1 MHGQQFSRLRVQ
13 LDLLVNTD
21 IDLREVVLVEVT
33 LQHLT
38 ILQDALLLQFA
49 LRTEHEPSGIQLL
62 VLRIDG
68 LGLLLA
74 LVLQIVNGSVL
85 ISDGLVE
92 LRDMDILSI
101 QLCTQLLQ
109 CLITLLQLL
118 GQVDDSL
125 LELITLHRALTH
137 LLLQFLDQLTVLSHA
152 L

>member
-38 ILQDALLLQFA
+38 ILQDALFLQLA

-74 LVLQIVNGSVL
+74 LGLQVLDVGVL

-109 CLITLLQLL
+109 GLITLLQLL
-118 GQVDDSL
+118 GQVDDGL
-125 LELITLHRALTH
+125 LELITLYSALTH

>member
-13 LDLLVNTD
+13 FDLLVNTD
-21 IDLREVVLVEVT
+21 IDLREVVLVEVA

-38 ILQDALLLQFA
+38 ILQDALLLQLA

-62 VLRIDG
+62 VLCIDG

-74 LVLQIVNGSVL
+74 LGLQVLDVGVL

-109 CLITLLQLL
+109 GLITLLQLL
-118 GQVDDSL
+118 GQVDDGL
-125 LELITLHRALTH
+125 LELITLYSALTH

>member
-1 MHGQQFSRLRVQ
+1 MHGKQFSRLRVQ
-13 LDLLVNTD
+13 FDLLVNTD
-21 IDLREVVLVEVT
+21 IDLRKVVLVEVT
-33 LQHLT
+33 LQYLT
-38 ILQDALLLQFA
+38 ILQDALLLQLA

-62 VLRIDG
+62 VLCIDG

-74 LVLQIVNGSVL
+74 LGLQVLDVGVL

-118 GQVDDSL
+118 GQVDDGL